1 MQYEYKLGKT
11 KNWKESAIVGT
22 IGLGICIVG
31 AMVSTLLPILL
42 GVLGVGLFVAGVTGF
57 LKRVEK

>member
-1 MQYEYKLGKT
+1 
-11 KNWKESAIVGT
+11 
-22 IGLGICIVG
+22 LGICIVG